1 MGKFTNHKRL
11 SKKDIEALF
20 IGFAQAICSVK
31 NSVEAANLIRD
42 LLSEQEAI
50 MLARRIQIAR
60 CLNDGLTYAEIR
72 RIVKVSE
79 PTIARVQTWLQNY
92 GEGFRT
98 IIERTKNDTSV
109 KEENLPWDRLK
120 HRYPMYFW
128 PQILLKQIISS
139 STKKEKQKLLNV
151 VSQMKEKTKLAQELK
166 VLLKQNME
174 RT

>member
-11 SKKDIEALF
+11 SKKDIEELF
-20 IGFAQAICSVK
+20 IDFAKVISSIK

-60 CLNDGLTYAEIR
+60 CLNDGLTYVQIR
-72 RIVKVSE
+72 QTVKVSE

-98 IIERTKNDTSV
+98 VIERTKGNTSV

-128 PQILLKQIISS
+128 PQILLKQIVSS
-139 STKKEKQKLLNV
+139 ASKKEKQKLLNV
-151 VSQMKEKTKLAQELK
+151 VKQMREKSKLSKELAI
-166 VLLKQNME
+166 LLNANLE

>member
-11 SKKDIEALF
+11 SKKDTEFLF
-20 IGFAQAICSVK
+20 IDFAKAVSSVK
-31 NSVEAANLIRD
+31 NPVEAANLIRD

-60 CLNDGLTYAEIR
+60 RLNDGLTYADIR
-72 RIVKVSE
+72 KAVKVSD

-98 IIERTKNDTSV
+98 VIERTRKATDDT
-109 KEENLPWDRLK
+109 ENSLPWDRLK
-120 HRYPMYFW
+120 HRYPTYFW
-128 PQILLKQIISS
+128 PQILLKQIVSS
-139 STKKEKQKLLNV
+139 ASQKEKQKLLNV
-151 VSQMKEKTKLAQELK
+151 VNQMKEKTKLARELK
-166 VLLKQNME
+166 VLLRQNKV